1 MAHLLVIGGSG
12 FFGKS
17 ILDSYQRGLLA
28 RFDVTSITVMAR
40 RADKLLIDAPHL
52 LSNSVSL
59 LNSNIS
65 NCTSLPSA
73 DIIIHAA
80 ASSDERNYISRP
92 QEERVN
98 IQAGTSNFCKLVP
111 LFCKNA
117 QIVYVSSGAAYGYQS
132 QNIVQVTEDS
142 PLGSIEQLAPQKR
155 DYAVA
160 KRDGEKVILE
170 LGQQG
175 CHVSIARCFAFVGS
189 YLPLNQHFAIGNFI
203 RDGMQGEA
211 IKVNAKGDVYRSY
224 LYADDLVQWLLRI
237 GQAASPACPIFNVG
251 SDEAISIQDLAKKIA
266 TYFQVGLQLPQIN
279 NTSVDRYIPSI
290 EKARSIGC
298 QINYPLDMA
307 IEATVNSLLKSQS
320 S

>member
-1 MAHLLVIGGSG
+1 VAHLLVIGGSG